1 MGEPRADGA
10 GALPAPALRPFVE
23 RYQGYRLAD
32 FPPGIHRGLPSRH
45 LTLIA
50 SIGPAIDVV
59 AQTDPRQ
66 PPATYRC
73 VVGGL
78 QASTALIAHDGNQEG
93 VTVELTPLGCRAVLG
108 APSGALWDTSLE
120 LDELTGAVGREL
132 WERLQGTV
140 TWRERF
146 AVCDDVL
153 LRLLEPTTV
162 APELGWC
169 WRTVVATDGRVTVRE
184 LADETGWSR
193 QHLTRRFRAEFGL
206 SPKVAA
212 RVVRFD
218 RARRMLQ
225 HAPPGFAIADVAA
238 ACGYFDHAHLDRD
251 FADLAGCTPTELLT
265 DDLPSVQDDDLL
277 EAAGSGP

>member
-1 MGEPRADGA
+1 MAEPRAEGA
-10 GALPAPALRPFVE
+10 SALPAPPLRPFVE
-23 RYQGYRLAD
+23 RYAGYRLAD

-59 AQTDPRQ
+59 GQTDPRQ
-66 PPATYRC
+66 SPAVYRC

-78 QASTALIAHDGNQEG
+78 QATTALIAHDGNQEG

-108 APSGALWDTSLE
+108 APTGALWDLSLE
-120 LDELTGAVGREL
+120 LDDVAGPVGTEL

-140 TWRERF
+140 TWDERF

-153 LRLLEPTTV
+153 LRLLEPKTV
-162 APELGWC
+162 TPELDVC
-169 WRTVVATDGRVTVRE
+169 WRTVVATGGQVTVGE

-193 QHLTRRFRAEFGL
+193 QHLTRRFRTEFGL
-206 SPKVAA
+206 SPKLAA
-212 RVVRFD
+212 RIVRFD
-218 RARRMLQ
+218 RARHVLQ
-225 HAPPGFAIADVAA
+225 QARPGFSIADVAA
-238 ACGYFDHAHLDRD
+238 TCGYFDHAHLDRD

-265 DDLPSVQDDDLL
+265 DDLPSVQDDAVLSG
-277 EAAGSGP
+277 AG